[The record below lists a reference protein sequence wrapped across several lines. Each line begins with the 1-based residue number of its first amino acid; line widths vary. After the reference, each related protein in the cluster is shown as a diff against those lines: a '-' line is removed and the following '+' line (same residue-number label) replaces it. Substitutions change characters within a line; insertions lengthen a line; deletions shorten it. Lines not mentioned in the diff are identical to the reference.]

1 MFVELFVLLILAY
14 ILADYV
20 IRGERIVQSK
30 NERRFVSM
38 VSHVAS
44 YALLAALF
52 TLPWLSW
59 RWFWMLVLQIVLHAI
74 VYIFKIQLLKQKVN
88 IKFELEVLAIILH
101 GLVIGLTIRLINQPF
116 ESVQFWNW
124 IQALYESKTL
134 YQLCIYASAVI
145 FLIKGGTSLTRSL
158 LEKLKK
164 KTIRTE
170 KIDENEWIS
179 DEEYYVGQLIGNL
192 ERILI
197 LIFIVTNHLAA
208 IGFVI
213 AAKSV
218 ARFKEMDDKQFA
230 EYYLIGTMASSL
242 IAILVG
248 GLVMIALSYFK

>member
-1 MFVELFVLLILAY
+1 
-14 ILADYV
+14 
-20 IRGERIVQSK
+20 
-30 NERRFVSM
+30 
-38 VSHVAS
+38 
-44 YALLAALF
+44 
-52 TLPWLSW
+52 
-59 RWFWMLVLQIVLHAI
+59 
-74 VYIFKIQLLKQKVN
+74 
-88 IKFELEVLAIILH
+88 
-101 GLVIGLTIRLINQPF
+101 
-116 ESVQFWNW
+116 
-124 IQALYESKTL
+124 
-134 YQLCIYASAVI
+134 VI